1 MPEHPRIPGRLLRFQ
16 AYLPPLRACVL
27 NYVPAKPF
35 RLPRV
40 RASPFDDL
48 VTYLLLVLAEH
59 APLGMHCDADTRC
72 DRSVSDPIQ
81 AGYRCDSHLL
91 LGTHLRSHVSLL
103 GVLPPLVLPKEHYL
117 PSVCRVLQRA
127 SVLLPQC

>member
-16 AYLPPLRACVL
+16 AHLPPLRAFVL
-27 NYVPAKPF
+27 NYVPAQPF

-48 VTYLLLVLAEH
+48 VTDLLLILAEH
-59 APLGMHCDADTRC
+59 APLGMHYYADTRC
-72 DRSVSDPIQ
+72 DRSVSDTVQ
-81 AGYRCDSHLL
+81 AGYRCHSHIL
-91 LGTHLRSHVSLL
+91 LGSCLRSHVSLL

-117 PSVCRVLQRA
+117 PSLCRVLQRA